1 MQFVFAAVL
10 AVAAAAPGLYG
21 GAIAAPLT
29 SAWGHGAVAA
39 PLTSAWGHGAV
50 VGAPLISTG
59 VVKAAV
65 PVATSY
71 ANTVRVSYALIK
83 NVLALARDSELKN

>member
-1 MQFVFAAVL
+1 MYKLVVFAAFL

-21 GAIAAPLT
+21 APIAAAPIA
-29 SAWGHGAVAA
+29 SSWGHG
-39 PLTSAWGHGAV
+39 L

-71 ANTVRVSYALIK
+71 ANTVRIATPAVAVAAHAPIVAAHAPIIASP
-83 NVLALARDSELKN
+83 ALAHGW